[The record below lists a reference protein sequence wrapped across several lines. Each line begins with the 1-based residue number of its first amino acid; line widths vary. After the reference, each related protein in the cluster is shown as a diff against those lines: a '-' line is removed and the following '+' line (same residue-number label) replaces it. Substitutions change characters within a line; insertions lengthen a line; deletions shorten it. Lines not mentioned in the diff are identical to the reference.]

1 MKRFIAAAAVAAL
14 MFVPSFAGA
23 DDIEDGADC
32 RSGSAEPVA
41 LGAANGEDADRGSF
55 CVHANGT
62 TVLYVGGEA
71 QSETD
76 PGTGGACGA
85 IIVAD
90 QTLSGTDDWD
100 NGTDHCN

>member
-14 MFVPSFAGA
+14 MLVPALAGA
-23 DDIEDGADC
+23 DDIYDGADC

-41 LGAANGEDADRGSF
+41 LGAVNGDDADRASF
-55 CVHANGT
+55 CAHAGGT
-62 TVLYVGGEA
+62 TVFYIGGEA

-90 QTLSGTDDWD
+90 QTVAGTDDW
-100 NGTDHCN
+100 NTDTEHCD